1 MISKQEGKKIF
12 KQFFDG
18 FDNKGLKRIDFLIK
32 ENKDGSTVLFEIS
45 TWSKGQDFDYSY
57 IILDQNKAVV
67 YDASNGGYENKN
79 ILYNMFDNINS
90 IQYY

>member
-1 MISKQEGKKIF
+1 MISKSEGQKIF

-18 FDNKGLKRIDFLIK
+18 FDNKGLKRIDFLVK
-32 ENKDGSTVLFEIS
+32 TNNDGSTVLFEIS

-57 IILDQNKAVV
+57 IILDQNKNIV
-67 YDASNGGYENKN
+67 YDASNGGYTNTN
-79 ILYNMFDNINS
+79 ILYNMFENINS

>member
-1 MISKQEGKKIF
+1 MISKSEGKKIF
-12 KQFFDG
+12 KKFFEG
-18 FDNKGLKRIDFLIK
+18 FNTKGLKRIDFLVK

-45 TWSKGQDFDYSY
+45 TWSKGQDYDYSY
-57 IILDQNKAVV
+57 IILDQNKTVV
-67 YDASNGGYENKN
+67 YDEANGGYTNTN